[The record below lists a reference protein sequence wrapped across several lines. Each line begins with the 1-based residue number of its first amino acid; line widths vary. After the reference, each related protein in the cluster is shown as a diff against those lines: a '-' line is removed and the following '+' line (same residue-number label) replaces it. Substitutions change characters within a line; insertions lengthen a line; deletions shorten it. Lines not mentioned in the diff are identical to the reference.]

1 MLEWINIR
9 PFQMVLFFTLI
20 SFFTICILWNL
31 KNPKRLFFLLI
42 FYIPLSFRTSS
53 GTLGMYLVLSLYILF
68 LNYRDKDSEIN
79 RLTADTILIVS
90 ILLATTFSILTTEHT
105 SFFVLLDGRLRISYK
120 YLYIIT
126 MGSNL
131 AIYFLCKKFI
141 VSKNDLVN
149 TLKYLVISG
158 TIASLAAYL
167 QLIDRG
173 LFVFKYIV
181 LAENPKWS
189 TRVAGTMQGYE
200 LLAEYTAI
208 LIVFSFLLL
217 LLSTKKLHR
226 IVYLVVISNFVII
239 LTLTQTRGIYIAV
252 VLSALYLI
260 SLFFLTG
267 KFKTIIKFITVFVAI
282 LIFSIGSLFIIDQ
295 LRPDSS
301 FVERFD
307 KLAEI
312 DIKKGQ
318 FDTRSGVWKLG
329 TQRIN
334 NMSSMEKIFGAG
346 YKYLFRGEQGSVYQ
360 GWPHCLYFTYIL
372 RDGFVGFALLLIFF
386 AWLYKASIIGIVRD
400 RYLHDKELFLISIA
414 FHLVLII
421 FIVDQ
426 AKIEFIRHDR
436 TQNIY
441 WLMFGLISVLST
453 LVKKD
458 ILKK

>member
-1 MLEWINIR
+1 M
-9 PFQMVLFFTLI
+9 
-20 SFFTICILWNL
+20 
-31 KNPKRLFFLLI
+31 
-42 FYIPLSFRTSS
+42 
-53 GTLGMYLVLSLYILF
+53 
-68 LNYRDKDSEIN
+68 
-79 RLTADTILIVS
+79 
-90 ILLATTFSILTTEHT
+90 
-105 SFFVLLDGRLRISYK
+105 
-120 YLYIIT
+120 
-126 MGSNL
+126 
-131 AIYFLCKKFI
+131 
-141 VSKNDLVN
+141 
-149 TLKYLVISG
+149 
-158 TIASLAAYL
+158 
-167 QLIDRG
+167 
-173 LFVFKYIV
+173 
-181 LAENPKWS
+181 
-189 TRVAGTMQGYE
+189 
-200 LLAEYTAI
+200 
-208 LIVFSFLLL
+208 
-217 LLSTKKLHR
+217 
-226 IVYLVVISNFVII
+226 
-239 LTLTQTRGIYIAV
+239 
-252 VLSALYLI
+252 SALYLI